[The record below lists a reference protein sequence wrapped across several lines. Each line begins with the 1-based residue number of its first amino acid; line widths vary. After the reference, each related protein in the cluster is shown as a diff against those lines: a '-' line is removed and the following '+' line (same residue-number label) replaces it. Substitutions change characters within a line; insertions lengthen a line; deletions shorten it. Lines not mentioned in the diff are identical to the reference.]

1 MQEDNAIHSSSPA
14 GNTPTPGASSST
26 IATNWTEQAI
36 DEATDILT
44 KPPAVTGWDGIG
56 YSVMVGGEERSH
68 DFYCMR
74 GCDDKW
80 MEDFLQCIRSYHR
93 TASIPLIRYYASYG
107 GADVLKNEVWRLHE
121 ENVIVVAKIGFRG
134 IERAGKFL
142 PPPSVELLQS
152 CPLTMLMIRDICHQM
167 SGVGNRFW
175 LRSLMGDWKKP
186 Q

>member
-142 PPPSVELLQS
+142 PPPSV
-152 CPLTMLMIRDICHQM
+152 
-167 SGVGNRFW
+167 
-175 LRSLMGDWKKP
+175 
-186 Q
+186 